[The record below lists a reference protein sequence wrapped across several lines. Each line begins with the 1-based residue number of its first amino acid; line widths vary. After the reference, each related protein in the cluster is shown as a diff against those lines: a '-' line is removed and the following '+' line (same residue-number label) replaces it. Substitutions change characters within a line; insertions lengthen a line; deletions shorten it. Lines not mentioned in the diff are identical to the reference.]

1 MREGVGLLFLLRM
14 QVGSDHQPLNGEVE
28 DEWSDGSIKHCAGQE
43 LIGQV
48 DGEEIGLTGSVQP
61 LGRDTHNAANRNAL
75 GRYSDWRASF
85 SKLIKLK
92 QIIDP
97 IPLIQVK

>member
-1 MREGVGLLFLLRM
+1 MREGAGLLFLLRM

-43 LIGQV
+43 LISQV

-61 LGRDTHNAANRNAL
+61 VGRDTHNAANTKETHWE
-75 GRYSDWRASF
+75 DI
-85 SKLIKLK
+85 LIGERLFLNLTN
-92 QIIDP
+92 D
-97 IPLIQVK
+97 